1 MNTNLF
7 FTDKNLCPARVD
19 AGGKEMD
26 SKLANV
32 PMTTQYR
39 SGMRNTDAEAMHS
52 YPYERL
58 ADDIDREPPFV
69 QLCRKLIIYR
79 RSTFYCY

>member
-1 MNTNLF
+1 M
-7 FTDKNLCPARVD
+7 D

-32 PMTTQYR
+32 SMTTQYR
-39 SGMRNTDAEAMHS
+39 SGMRNTDAEAMNS

-58 ADDIDREPPFV
+58 ADDIDREPTVIAICTALQKTYYLSTLYF
-69 QLCRKLIIYR
+69 LMLLI
-79 RSTFYCY
+79 

>member
-1 MNTNLF
+1 M
-7 FTDKNLCPARVD
+7 D

-32 PMTTQYR
+32 SMTTQYR
-39 SGMRNTDAEAMHS
+39 SGMRNTDAEAMNS

-58 ADDIDREPPFV
+58 ADDIDR
-69 QLCRKLIIYR
+69 
-79 RSTFYCY
+79 